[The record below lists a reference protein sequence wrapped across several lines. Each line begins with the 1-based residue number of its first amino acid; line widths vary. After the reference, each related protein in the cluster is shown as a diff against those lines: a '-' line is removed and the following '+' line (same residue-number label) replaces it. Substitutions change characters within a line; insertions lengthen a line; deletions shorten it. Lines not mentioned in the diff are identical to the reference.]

1 MFFQHSRNSSSALTI
16 VLLIILFSSC
26 SRNTYY
32 IVRHAEKA
40 TAAANMSSDVPLSA
54 EGEQRARNLK
64 ALLQDKSFA
73 AIFSTPYIR
82 TQSTAKPLSEAEGVS
97 IQLYS
102 PRDTIDKFIDRVKA
116 IKKGDVLI
124 VGHSNTVDDLVNKM
138 MGQSLLTD
146 LAETEYDN
154 LFIVKRKG
162 KKYTFEKRKY

>member
-1 MFFQHSRNSSSALTI
+1 MFFYQNRNSSPALTI
-16 VLLIILFSSC
+16 VLLLVLLSSC

-40 TAAANMSSDVPLSA
+40 DATANMSSDVPLSA
-54 EGEQRARNLK
+54 EGEQRAQHLK
-64 ALLQDKSFA
+64 TLLQGKSFT

-82 TQSTAKPLSEAEGVS
+82 TQSTAKPLSEAEGLS

-102 PRDTIDKFIDRVKA
+102 PRDTVDKFIDRVKA
-116 IKKGDVLI
+116 IQKGDVLL

-146 LAETEYDN
+146 LAETEYSN

-162 KKYTFEKRKY
+162 KKYTFERTTF

>member
-1 MFFQHSRNSSSALTI
+1 MPVFQKPSLSSILTI
-16 VLLIILFSSC
+16 SFLLLLLSSC
-26 SRNTYY
+26 SRNTYF

-40 TAAANMSSDVPLSA
+40 NATANMSSDVPLSA
-54 EGEQRARNLK
+54 EGEQRAQKLK
-64 ALLQDKSFA
+64 TLLENKSFA

-82 TQSTAKPLSEAEGVS
+82 TQSTAKPLSEAEGVAV
-97 IQLYS
+97 QLYS
-102 PRDTIDKFIDRVKA
+102 PRDTVDKFITHVKT
-116 IKKGDVLI
+116 IQKDDVLI

-162 KKYTFEKRKY
+162 KKYSFEKKKY